1 MPAFRL
7 HYFDSRG
14 RAEIARLMFNAA
26 GQEFDDVRYSKEEW
40 PAFKPKTPL
49 GQLPVLEVDGELY
62 AESGAIFNYLARELG
77 FYGNGNIEALQI
89 DIVIGIAKDFYP
101 NLLKVFYTQE
111 EQAKKE
117 LIQKLVTEDATQFFT
132 KYEQL
137 LKDNGSSYFV
147 GNGLTLADIV
157 VYDVIEYLLPLR
169 ADILEPFPLLQANR
183 KTVESNPR
191 IAAYLKTR
199 K

>member
-49 GQLPVLEVDGELY
+49 GQLPVLEVDGKLY
-62 AESGAIFNYLARELG
+62 AESGAIFNYLAREL
-77 FYGNGNIEALQI
+77 
-89 DIVIGIAKDFYP
+89 
-101 NLLKVFYTQE
+101 
-111 EQAKKE
+111 
-117 LIQKLVTEDATQFFT
+117 
-132 KYEQL
+132 
-137 LKDNGSSYFV
+137 
-147 GNGLTLADIV
+147 
-157 VYDVIEYLLPLR
+157 
-169 ADILEPFPLLQANR
+169 DILEPFPLLRANR
-183 KTVESNPR
+183 KTVESNSR
-191 IAAYLKTR
+191 LAAYLKTR